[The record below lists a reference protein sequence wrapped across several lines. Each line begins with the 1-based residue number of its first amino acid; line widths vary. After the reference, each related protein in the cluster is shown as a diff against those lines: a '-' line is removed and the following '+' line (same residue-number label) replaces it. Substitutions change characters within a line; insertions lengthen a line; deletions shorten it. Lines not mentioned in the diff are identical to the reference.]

1 MNRKKFFALF
11 SSGLFG
17 IALLKSNPLKLIMQ
31 NKRNSGSLKVKMN
44 PNAVKREKTGK
55 ING

>member
-17 IALLKSNPLKLIMQ
+17 IALLKTNPLKLIMP
-31 NKRNSGSLKVKMN
+31 NKRNSALLKVKMN
-44 PNAVKREKTGK
+44 PDAVKREKTGM

>member
-11 SSGLFG
+11 STGLFG

-31 NKRNSGSLKVKMN
+31 NKGNSGSLKVKMN
-44 PNAVKREKTGK
+44 PNAVKREKTGM

>member
-11 SSGLFG
+11 STGLFG

-31 NKRNSGSLKVKMN
+31 NKRNSDSLKVKMN

>member
-1 MNRKKFFALF
+1 MNRKKFFALV

-17 IALLKSNPLKLIMQ
+17 IALLKTNPLKLVMQ
-31 NKRNSGSLKVKMN
+31 NKGNYGSLKVKMN